1 MISSP
6 GANNIIPSTSAA
18 IALQH
23 HELQDGSGYPRG
35 IKGENRPSLKDLS
48 KQNMIHWF
56 AEVVSVADVYNS
68 LTYRIPHEKPGVCA
82 VNSTIRKLTQTGEGI
97 SLNSEIVKILTNVV
111 SLFPV
116 GTRIKIIIV
125 PLRILLVIMI

>member
-1 MISSP
+1 
-6 GANNIIPSTSAA
+6 
-18 IALQH
+18 
-23 HELQDGSGYPRG
+23 
-35 IKGENRPSLKDLS
+35 
-48 KQNMIHWF
+48 MIHWF